1 MDLASIQALASS
13 GRLYPAVILD
23 GGDETVRQEASV
35 ALARTLLCAAPEE
48 AARPCGA
55 CRGCT
60 RIAWPEADGAP
71 FHPDFHVL
79 LRDRRT
85 ATSAEATKQ
94 FAQAA
99 YQAPFEASGQVF
111 VVSEAATLTPEAAD
125 ALLKLLEEPPR
136 QSPRHFFLL
145 SATRRDLLPTLR
157 SRSLS
162 IYLGAATALDE
173 DAVRELAEGFGGPID
188 RYLSD
193 GSPVDLLLAA
203 EALLASKGWEDPRAR
218 RPWALAAAAIVR
230 DVGDRQRAPRARRAL
245 LDLASDLLD
254 APRWRVRGISQ
265 ARLLEGM
272 LARRLAG

>member
-1 MDLASIQALASS
+1 MDLASILALARS

-23 GGDETVRQEASV
+23 GGGDAMRQDAAV
-35 ALARTLLCAAPEE
+35 ALARTLLCASTEE

-60 RIAWPEADGAP
+60 RIAWPEADAAP

-85 ATSAEATKQ
+85 ATSAESTKR

-99 YQAPFEASGQVF
+99 YQAPFEAPGQVF
-111 VVSEAATLTPEAAD
+111 VVAEAATLTPEAAD

-136 QSPRHFFLL
+136 QSPRHFLL
-145 SATRRDLLPTLR
+145 LAATRRDLLPTLR

-162 IYLGAATALDE
+162 IYLGPATALDE
-173 DAVRELAEGFGGPID
+173 DAVRELAEGFGAPIE
-188 RYLSD
+188 RYLAE

-218 RPWALAAAAIVR
+218 RPWALAAAAIVW
-230 DVGDRQRAPRARRAL
+230 DVDHNQRSPRARRAL

-254 APRWRVRGISQ
+254 APRWRVRGITQ
-265 ARLLEGM
+265 GRLVEGM
-272 LARRLAG
+272 LAHRLAG